1 MMIQYYEY
9 KFNKEGE
16 AVMTKKI
23 ILPIAGAIIIGG
35 ALIIPNLLNKDK
47 AITIYTTEKLTRG
60 TVASTISASGTLEP
74 EELIDV
80 GAQVS
85 GQIISFGTDTNGN
98 VIDYRSTVTNGM
110 VLAKLDDVT
119 YIADLEVAQASYS
132 NAVANVTAAN
142 AAVQQAEARLWQAEK
157 DWNRAQKIGVG
168 PALSQSAFDSY
179 EASYKIAV
187 ADKVAAEAK
196 ILQADAQV
204 VQAKANV
211 EKAERNLGYCT
222 ISSPVDGIV
231 IDRRVNL
238 GQTVVS
244 SMSVSSMFLV
254 AKELDKMQIWAA
266 VNEADVGSIK
276 EGMSVSFSVDSF
288 PGKIYSGTVKRI
300 RYNATITSNVV
311 TYTVEIDV
319 DNKDMELIPYLT
331 ANVLFEIEKAEN
343 ALIIPARAIRWKPEG
358 APAAKLDRNEAL
370 VHVKEANG
378 NIRPIKVKVL
388 FNNGTTAAIEA
399 PELNEGMELITSSR
413 VVENSKMSK
422 AEEGNK
428 NPFMPSMPK
437 PKKGA
442 GSPPP
447 RP

>member
-1 MMIQYYEY
+1 M
-9 KFNKEGE
+9 
-16 AVMTKKI
+16 KKKVI
-23 ILPIAGAIIIGG
+23 FPIAAIVIIAGAIAI
-35 ALIIPNLLNKDK
+35 ASLLKNDK
-47 AITIYTTEKLTRG
+47 EITIYTTEKLIRG
-60 TVASTISASGTLEP
+60 TIASTISASGTLEP

-85 GQIISFGTDTNGN
+85 GQIISFGTDTSENT
-98 VIDYRSTVTNGM
+98 IDYRSNVTNGM

-119 YIADLEVAQASYS
+119 YIADLDVAQASYS
-132 NAVANVTAAN
+132 NAIANVTAAQ
-142 AAVQQAEARLWQAEK
+142 AGQQQAEARLWQAEN

-168 PALSQSAFDSY
+168 PALSQSAYDNY
-179 EASYKIAV
+179 QASYKIAL
-187 ADKVAAEAK
+187 ADKISAEAK
-196 ILQADAQV
+196 IQQAEAQV

-222 ISSPVDGIV
+222 ISSPVDGVI

-254 AKELDKMQIWAA
+254 AKKLDKMQIWAA

-288 PGKIYSGTVKRI
+288 PGKVYKGIVKRI

-343 ALIIPARAIRWKPEG
+343 SLIIPSRAIRWRPTG
-358 APAAKLDRNEAL
+358 ASAPMLDKNEAF
-370 VHVKEANG
+370 VHVKEADG
-378 NIRPIKVKVL
+378 SIRSIKVKVL
-388 FNNGTTAAIEA
+388 LNNGTTAAIEGA
-399 PELNEGMELITSSR
+399 ELTEGMELITSSKTITNNDA
-413 VVENSKMSK
+413 NSTNN
-422 AEEGNK
+422 EGNN

-442 GSPPP
+442 GSNS
-447 RP
+447 RR

>member
-1 MMIQYYEY
+1 M
-9 KFNKEGE
+9 
-16 AVMTKKI
+16 KKKVIFI
-23 ILPIAGAIIIGG
+23 IVGIIIIGG
-35 ALIIPNLLNKDK
+35 AFTYPSLFSNNEE
-47 AITIYTTEKLTRG
+47 ITVYTTQKLTRG
-60 TVASTISASGTLEP
+60 TIASTISASGTLEP

-85 GQIISFGTDTNGN
+85 GQIISFGKDTASNT
-98 VIDYRSTVTNGM
+98 IDYRSNVTNGM

-119 YIADLEVAQASYS
+119 YIADFEVAQASYS
-132 NAVANVTAAN
+132 NALANVTAA
-142 AAVQQAEARLWQAEK
+142 QAGVNQAKARLWQAEK
-157 DWNRAQKIGVG
+157 DWNRAKKIGVG
-168 PALSQSAFDSY
+168 PALSQSAYDAY
-179 EASYKIAV
+179 EASFKIAE
-187 ADKVAAEAK
+187 ADKISAEAK
-196 ILQADAQV
+196 ILQAEAQV

-222 ISSPVDGIV
+222 ISSPVDGVV

-288 PGKIYSGTVKRI
+288 PGKIYTGTVKRI
-300 RYNATITSNVV
+300 RYNATVTSNVV

-319 DNKDMELIPYLT
+319 DNSDMELIPYLT

-343 ALIIPARAIRWKPEG
+343 ALIIPARAIRWRPAG
-358 APAAKLDRNEAL
+358 TPAPKLTPSEAF
-370 VHVKEANG
+370 VYVKEADKS
-378 NIRPIKVKVL
+378 IRPIKVKVL
-388 FNNGTTAAIEA
+388 LNNGTSAAIEA
-399 PELNEGMELITSSR
+399 PELVEGMNLITSSK
-413 VVENSKMSK
+413 VIAADDKQMDM
-422 AEEGNK
+422 EEGNK

-437 PKKGA
+437 PKRGSGA
-442 GSPPP
+442 P
-447 RP
+447 RR

>member
-1 MMIQYYEY
+1 M
-9 KFNKEGE
+9 
-16 AVMTKKI
+16 KKKVI
-23 ILPIAGAIIIGG
+23 FSILGIVIIGG
-35 ALIIPNLLNKDK
+35 GFAYTSLLKNNE

-60 TVASTISASGTLEP
+60 TIASTISASGTLEP

-85 GQIISFGTDTNGN
+85 GQIISFGKDTAGN
-98 VIDYRSTVTNGM
+98 TIDYRSNVTNGM

-132 NAVANVTAAN
+132 NALANVTAAK
-142 AAVQQAEARLWQAEK
+142 ATAQQAEARLWQAEK

-168 PALSQSAFDSY
+168 PALSQSAFDNY
-179 EASYKIAV
+179 QASYKIAL
-187 ADKVAAEAK
+187 ADKVAAQAK
-196 ILQADAQV
+196 TQQAEAQV

-222 ISSPVDGIV
+222 ISSPVDGVV

-254 AKELDKMQIWAA
+254 AKKLDKMQIWAA

-288 PGKIYSGTVKRI
+288 PGKEYKGTVKRI

-331 ANVLFEIEKAEN
+331 ANVLFEIEKADN
-343 ALIIPARAIRWKPEG
+343 ALIIPARAIRWR
-358 APAAKLDRNEAL
+358 PAGTPTPKLSANEAF
-370 VHVKEANG
+370 VYVKEANG
-378 NIRPIKVKVL
+378 SIKPIKVKVL
-388 FNNGTTAAIEA
+388 LNNGTSAAIEA
-399 PELNEGMELITSSR
+399 SELIEGMEIITSSKL
-413 VVENSKMSK
+413 VAANEKQ
-422 AEEGNK
+422 AELDEGNK

-442 GSPPP
+442 RSP
-447 RP
+447 R